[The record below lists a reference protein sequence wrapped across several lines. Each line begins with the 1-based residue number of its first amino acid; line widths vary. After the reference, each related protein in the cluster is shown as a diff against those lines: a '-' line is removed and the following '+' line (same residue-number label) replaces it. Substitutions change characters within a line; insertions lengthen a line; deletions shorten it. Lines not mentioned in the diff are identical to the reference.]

1 MTYIDLTLKG
11 VVTGFILS
19 IMIGPVFFV
28 LLETSITKG
37 IKAALALD
45 FGVLLSDL
53 LYILIAY
60 VFYSEV
66 AHLGSKDN
74 RQLMNVIGGILFLG
88 YGILNFLKK
97 SHPKE
102 DKTTLQSITNSKDIL
117 VLMVKGFLLNL
128 ANPMVIFYW
137 FSIMTLANSYVETSS
152 SDYPIFYFLSVII
165 LTFFSIDM
173 LKIMGAKYLRPLVT
187 NRLLNGLNILIGIVF
202 TGFGV
207 FLIIRSYIE
216 QVQ

>member
-1 MTYIDLTLKG
+1 MTYFDLTLKG

-37 IKAALALD
+37 VKAALALD

-66 AHLGSKDN
+66 SNLGSKDN
-74 RQLMNVIGGILFLG
+74 RQVLNLVGGALFLG

-97 SHPKE
+97 TQYDESAE
-102 DKTTLQSITNSKDIL
+102 TSLSIPNSKGMF

-137 FSIMTLANSYVETSS
+137 FSIMTLGASYVKESS
-152 SDYPIFYFLSVII
+152 TEFPIVYFLSVIL
-165 LTFFSIDM
+165 LTFFSVDI
-173 LKIMGAKYLRPLVT
+173 LKIIGAKYLRPLVT
-187 NRLLNGLNILIGIVF
+187 TKLLNGLNKLIGIVF
-202 TGFGV
+202 SLFGL
-207 FLIIRSYIE
+207 FLILRSYFE
-216 QVQ
+216 QA

>member
-37 IKAALALD
+37 VKAALALD

-66 AHLGSKDN
+66 SNLGSKDN
-74 RQLMNVIGGILFLG
+74 RQVLNLVGGALFLG

-97 SHPKE
+97 TQYDESAE
-102 DKTTLQSITNSKDIL
+102 TSLSIPNSKGMF
-117 VLMVKGFLLNL
+117 VLMIKGFLLNL

-137 FSIMTLANSYVETSS
+137 FSIMTLGASYVKESS
-152 SDYPIFYFLSVII
+152 TEFPIVYFLSII
-165 LTFFSIDM
+165 LLTFFSVDI
-173 LKIMGAKYLRPLVT
+173 LKIIGAKYLRPLVT
-187 NRLLNGLNILIGIVF
+187 TKLLNGLNKLIGIVF
-202 TGFGV
+202 SLFGL
-207 FLIIRSYIE
+207 FLILRSYFE
-216 QVQ
+216 QA